1 MIKLS
6 HFPREPLFAERPFSL
21 ITVIFLFALMCV
33 NVCSVFPIFF
43 HKKMGKLCSQ
53 FDNISDGVNVS
64 SMFPTFFS
72 EKKWENYV
80 ANLTT
85 YISLVVC
92 PGEPLTPTWGPLI

>member
-33 NVCSVFPIFF
+33 NVCSVFPTFF
-43 HKKMGKLCSQ
+43 QEKMGKLCSQ

-64 SMFPTFFS
+64 SMFRTFFQ
-72 EKKWENYV
+72 KQNAK
-80 ANLTT
+80 TM
-85 YISLVVC
+85 
-92 PGEPLTPTWGPLI
+92 